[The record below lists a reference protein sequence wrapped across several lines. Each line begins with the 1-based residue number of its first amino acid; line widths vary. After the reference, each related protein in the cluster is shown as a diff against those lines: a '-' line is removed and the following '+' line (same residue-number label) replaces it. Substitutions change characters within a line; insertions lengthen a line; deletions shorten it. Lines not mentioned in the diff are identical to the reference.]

1 MYIECA
7 FDVRKILNL
16 LCKEKLKTIK
26 KKKKNKSMASHCV
39 KTMLFKEITARN
51 KNKKISLCAYDSLD
65 FAMLIALF
73 LQRTILKI

>member
-1 MYIECA
+1 
-7 FDVRKILNL
+7 
-16 LCKEKLKTIK
+16 
-26 KKKKNKSMASHCV
+26 MASHCV